1 MGVRLAPGL
10 CGAVAQVVE
19 RATHNRVVAGSSPAG
34 TTMLRE
40 DSSEPLVQGILRSE
54 LLRPENAVLVAVS
67 GGPDSTALL
76 VALHELGFDITAAHF
91 DHALRAGSEKVAEQ
105 VGALC
110 ARLGVRL
117 VASRRDS
124 PMPRG
129 SVQAGARA
137 LRYEFLDQARGQVGA
152 DSVALAHTAD
162 DVVEGA
168 VLHLMRGC
176 GLSGLRG
183 MPARRGFYV
192 RPMVGVWRSEIVEFL
207 ERRGIVAY
215 EDPANSELHFSRA
228 RVRHQILP
236 ALERDRPGIGRR
248 FYAVARRAAALQEV
262 IEKQAGARLG
272 EGAIT
277 RWDLARMP
285 EPVATELIKGM
296 YTSAGGQ
303 LPALSRSHVSS
314 MLRLA
319 SGVTGGRGVD
329 LPGGRRFRIVGDSME
344 IYAPAS
350 SRAQSSSGPQL
361 EVKSCD
367 GCDDSDAAHLRADLH
382 VRLGFRRPGL
392 RMRPAGGRGSR
403 KLQDILVDARVPRE
417 DRDSWPLV
425 FAGDRLAWVPGIAV
439 DSELRSVKGEP
450 ALHVA
455 ISPMPDRWRSK
466 VVRLE
471 TPISPR
477 GESS

>member
-1 MGVRLAPGL
+1 MPRPD
-10 CGAVAQVVE
+10 
-19 RATHNRVVAGSSPAG
+19 SP
-34 TTMLRE
+34 
-40 DSSEPLVQGILRSE
+40 EPLLKGILRSN
-54 LLRPENAVLVAVS
+54 LLGATDRVLVAVS

-76 VALHELGFDITAAHF
+76 VALHELGFDIVAAHF
-91 DHALRAGSEKVAEQ
+91 DHALRAGSEHVADQ
-105 VGALC
+105 VNALC
-110 ARLGVRL
+110 SRLGVKL
-117 VASRRDS
+117 VAYRRDT
-124 PMPRG
+124 PMPAG

-137 LRYEFLDQARGQVGA
+137 LRYEFFEQAQAQVGA

-183 MPARRGFYV
+183 MPATRGFFV
-192 RPMVGVWRSEIVEFL
+192 RPLLGVWRSDIVEFL
-207 ERRGIVAY
+207 QRRGINPY
-215 EDPANSELHFSRA
+215 QDPANAEPRFARA

-248 FYAVARRAAALQEV
+248 FFAVARRAAAMQEAV
-262 IEKQAGARLG
+262 EQQASDRLG
-272 EGAIT
+272 EGVIT
-277 RWDLARMP
+277 RWDLALMP

-296 YTSAGGQ
+296 YANAGGQ
-303 LPALSRSHVSS
+303 LPALSRSQVRS

-319 SGVTGGRGVD
+319 SGNPGGRGVD
-329 LPGGRRFRIVGDSME
+329 LPGGRRFRIVGDLME
-344 IYAPAS
+344 IYAPA
-350 SRAQSSSGPQL
+350 QSSSAPQL
-361 EVKSCD
+361 EARRCE
-367 GCDDSDAAHLRADLH
+367 GCEDSDAAHLRPDLH
-382 VRLGFRRPGL
+382 VRLGFRSPGL

-403 KLQDILVDARVPRE
+403 KLQDIMVDARVPRE

-439 DSELRSVKGEP
+439 DSDLRSVKGEP
-450 ALHVA
+450 ALHVS
-455 ISPMPDRWRSK
+455 ISPMPGRRQSK

-477 GESS
+477 GEFS

>member
-1 MGVRLAPGL
+1 
-10 CGAVAQVVE
+10 
-19 RATHNRVVAGSSPAG
+19 
-34 TTMLRE
+34 MLRK
-40 DSSEPLVQGILRSE
+40 DSSEPLLQGILQSD
-54 LLRPENAVLVAVS
+54 LLGPSDRVLVAVS

-76 VALHELGFDITAAHF
+76 VALHELGFVLVAAHF
-91 DHALRAGSEKVAEQ
+91 DHALRAGSEEVADQ

-117 VASRRDS
+117 VTVRRDS
-124 PMPRG
+124 PVPRG

-137 LRYEFLDQARGQVGA
+137 LRYEFFARARGQVEA
-152 DSVALAHTAD
+152 HTVALAHTAD
-162 DVVEGA
+162 DVVEGS

-192 RPMVGVWRSEIVEFL
+192 RPLLAVWRSDVVEFL
-207 ERRGIVAY
+207 ERRGIVAFQ
-215 EDPANSELHFSRA
+215 DPANSELQFARA

-236 ALERDRPGIGRR
+236 TLERDSPGIVRR
-248 FYAVARRAAALQEV
+248 FYAVARRAAEMQEAA
-262 IEKQAGARLG
+262 EEQATTRLG
-272 EGAIT
+272 EGPIT
-277 RWDLARMP
+277 RWELARLP
-285 EPVATELIKGM
+285 ESVATELIKGM
-296 YTSAGGQ
+296 YTRAGGR
-303 LPALSRSHVSS
+303 LPALSRSHVRS

-319 SGVTGGRGVD
+319 SGRAGGRGVD
-329 LPGGRRFRIVGDSME
+329 LPGGRRFRIVGDLME
-344 IYAPAS
+344 IYAPAEAS
-350 SRAQSSSGPQL
+350 TNRPQL

-367 GCDDSDAAHLRADLH
+367 GCDDWDAAHLKSDLR
-382 VRLGFRRPGL
+382 VRLGFRQPGL

-439 DSELRSVKGEP
+439 DSDLRSVKGEP
-450 ALHVA
+450 ALHVS
-455 ISPMPDRWRSK
+455 ISPMPDRWQSK

>member
-1 MGVRLAPGL
+1 
-10 CGAVAQVVE
+10 
-19 RATHNRVVAGSSPAG
+19 
-34 TTMLRE
+34 MLRQ
-40 DSSEPLVQGILRSE
+40 DSSEPLLKGILQSDLFGASDR
-54 LLRPENAVLVAVS
+54 VLVAVS

-76 VALHELGFDITAAHF
+76 IALHELGFDVVAAHF
-91 DHALRAGSEKVAEQ
+91 DHALRAGSEQVAGQ
-105 VGALC
+105 VGDLC
-110 ARLGVRL
+110 ARLGVQL

-137 LRYEFLDQARGQVGA
+137 LRYEFFELARAQVGA
-152 DSVALAHTAD
+152 DSVALAHTAN

-183 MPARRGFYV
+183 MPATRGFYA
-192 RPMVGVWRSEIVEFL
+192 RPLLDVWRSDVVEFL
-207 ERRGIVAY
+207 QRRGVTAY
-215 EDPANSELHFSRA
+215 QDPGNSEPRFARA

-248 FYAVARRAAALQEV
+248 FYAAARRAAAMQEDV
-262 IEKQAGARLG
+262 EQQAGDRLG
-272 EGAIT
+272 GGVIT
-277 RWDLARMP
+277 RWNLALMP
-285 EPVATELIKGM
+285 EPVATEVIKGM
-296 YTSAGGQ
+296 YANAGGQ
-303 LPALSRSHVSS
+303 LPALSRSHVKSI
-314 MLRLA
+314 LRLA
-319 SGVTGGRGVD
+319 SGSSGGRGVD
-329 LPGGRRFRIVGDSME
+329 LPGGRRFRIVGDLME
-344 IYAPAS
+344 IYGPAQAS
-350 SRAQSSSGPQL
+350 SAPQL
-361 EVKSCD
+361 EVRRCD
-367 GCDDSDAAHLRADLH
+367 GCDDSDVAHLRADLH
-382 VRLGFRRPGL
+382 VRLGFRSPGL

-439 DSELRSVKGEP
+439 DSDLRSAKGER

-455 ISPMPDRWRSK
+455 ISPMPGRSQSK

-471 TPISPR
+471 TPIRPR
-477 GESS
+477 GEFS

>member
-1 MGVRLAPGL
+1 
-10 CGAVAQVVE
+10 
-19 RATHNRVVAGSSPAG
+19 
-34 TTMLRE
+34 MLRQN
-40 DSSEPLVQGILRSE
+40 SSEPLLQGILQSK
-54 LLRPENAVLVAVS
+54 LLRAADRVLVAVS

-76 VALHELGFDITAAHF
+76 VALHELGFDVIAAHF

-105 VGALC
+105 VAVQC

-129 SVQAGARA
+129 SIQAGARA
-137 LRYEFLDQARGQVGA
+137 LRYEFFEQARTNVAA

-183 MPARRGFYV
+183 MPAGRGVYV
-192 RPMVGVWRSEIVEFL
+192 RPLLAVWRSEVVEFL
-207 ERRGIVAY
+207 QKREIVAY
-215 EDPANSELHFSRA
+215 QDPANSDSHFARA

-236 ALERDRPGIGRR
+236 TLERDRPGISRR
-248 FYAVARRAAALQEV
+248 FYAVARRAAAMQEL
-262 IEKQAGARLG
+262 IEKQAAARLG
-272 EGAIT
+272 GGAIT

-285 EPVATELIKGM
+285 EPVAVELIKGM
-296 YTSAGGQ
+296 YTSAGGR

-314 MLRLA
+314 ILRLA
-319 SGVTGGRGVD
+319 SGASGGRGID
-329 LPGGRRFRIVGDSME
+329 LPGGRRFRIVGDLMG
-344 IYAPAS
+344 IYAPAGS
-350 SRAQSSSGPQL
+350 TGQSSGAPQL
-361 EVKSCD
+361 QVKSCQ
-367 GCDDSDAAHLRADLH
+367 GCDDPDAAHLKTDVH

-439 DSELRSVKGEP
+439 DSELRSVNGEP
-450 ALHVA
+450 SLHVA
-455 ISPMPDRWRSK
+455 ISPMPDRWQSK